1 VDFVTEKRGAVVM
14 GMRHQCFVRVE
25 LQMEFIAEKG
35 GEGLLYPTL
44 SRCAKSKNHISSP
57 EYSDDPT

>member
-1 VDFVTEKRGAVVM
+1 VVVLAVLMERVDFVTEKRGAVVI

-35 GEGLLYPTL
+35 GE
-44 SRCAKSKNHISSP
+44 A
-57 EYSDDPT
+57 